1 MANTAALPAGSAEVA
16 HNLSEADHLQG
27 MPHAGANEAPGTVE
41 GTEAHGGAAAGH
53 HAEPNI
59 FGIDATIWVSL
70 AMAVFIAI
78 LIWKKVPGLVVRGLD
93 NQIAAIRTRL
103 DEAKAL
109 RAEAEALRDEY
120 ARKIASV
127 EQETAAMLEHADAE
141 ARALIARAQVD
152 AAELVQRRSKMAD
165 DKIAAAERAAI
176 QEVRARAADAATRA
190 AAAIIADKHDAGADK
205 ALVDQTIAGLNRLN

>member
-1 MANTAALPAGSAEVA
+1 MADHAAALNGSAEVA
-16 HNLSEADHLQG
+16 HNLSTADHAEG
-27 MPHAGANEAPGTVE
+27 MPHVGTAA
-41 GTEAHGGAAAGH
+41 AHEGAAPGH
-53 HAEPNI
+53 HAEPNF

-70 AMAVFIAI
+70 AMAVFILI
-78 LIWKKVPGLVVRGLD
+78 LLWKKVPGLVVRGLD
-93 NQIAAIRTRL
+93 NQIAAIRSRL

-127 EQETAAMLEHADAE
+127 EQETAAMLEHAEAE
-141 ARALIARAQVD
+141 ANALVAKAKSD

-176 QEVRARAADAATRA
+176 QQVRARAADAATKA
-190 AAAIIADKHDAGADK
+190 AAAIIAAKHDASADK
-205 ALVDQTIAGLNRLN
+205 PLVDQTIAGLGRLN